1 MVCKVL
7 KNYPFFEK
15 SNEKSSLIGGSIYVL
30 YKSVSFTK
38 VWCQR
43 FKICLRVLFSFE
55 SWNKHCQKRS
65 LAKKTERHLTFYNQS
80 GFENGLDFPFLNFY
94 NSDLSIKAKIKRQ
107 ILSRVRKSQIII
119 CLKEELTTNQIQKV
133 KQQTSFRGLDST

>member
-65 LAKKTERHLTFYNQS
+65 LAKKNR
-80 GFENGLDFPFLNFY
+80 
-94 NSDLSIKAKIKRQ
+94 KAFD
-107 ILSRVRKSQIII
+107 IL
-119 CLKEELTTNQIQKV
+119 
-133 KQQTSFRGLDST
+133 